1 MMVKLVV
8 FFMVVAVAKSLGNKC
23 DVPPEFWC
31 GSEKVARHCQ
41 VGLFFLF
48 LPAKLLAKK
57 VTKKCIFTHSYE
69 LEISVL
75 IPLLTRIC

>member
-1 MMVKLVV
+1 
-8 FFMVVAVAKSLGNKC
+8 MVVAVAKSLGNKC

-41 VGLFFLF
+41 VGLLFLF
-48 LPAKLLAKK
+48 LPAKLLALKIKK
-57 VTKKCIFTHSYE
+57 KLAFVTHSYE
-69 LEISVL
+69 LESSLL

>member
-1 MMVKLVV
+1 MMVKLVG

-41 VGLFFLF
+41 VRRVTLFV
-48 LPAKLLAKK
+48 LASK
-57 VTKKCIFTHSYE
+57 TI
-69 LEISVL
+69 
-75 IPLLTRIC
+75 R

>member
-8 FFMVVAVAKSLGNKC
+8 FLMVVAVAKSLGNKC

-31 GSEKVARHCQ
+31 GSEKVARYCQ

-48 LPAKLLAKK
+48 LAAKLLAKK
-57 VTKKCIFTHSYE
+57 VTKKNVF
-69 LEISVL
+69 LL
-75 IPLLTRIC
+75 IRMNRKFLC

>member
-41 VGLFFLF
+41 VGLLFLF

-57 VTKKCIFTHSYE
+57 VTQKSMNWKFLC
-69 LEISVL
+69 
-75 IPLLTRIC
+75 